1 MLRLSCCDFRVPI
14 APGDRQARAGQTG
27 HSEPKLSDKALDH
40 DDFKLEQGKVKVPDY
55 NEKNISL
62 PLYALRY
69 RIASDGQHPEKKVF
83 YKNDGIEEIE

>member
-1 MLRLSCCDFRVPI
+1 M
-14 APGDRQARAGQTG
+14 
-27 HSEPKLSDKALDH
+27 
-40 DDFKLEQGKVKVPDY
+40 KVPDY

-83 YKNDGIEEIE
+83 YRTKKKKKGTEKK